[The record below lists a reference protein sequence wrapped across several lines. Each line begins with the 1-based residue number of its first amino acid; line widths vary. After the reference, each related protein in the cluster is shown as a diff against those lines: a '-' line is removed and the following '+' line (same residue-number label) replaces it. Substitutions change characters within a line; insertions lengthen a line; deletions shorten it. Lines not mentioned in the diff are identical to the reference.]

1 MRLSLD
7 ANALF
12 SAALSIGGVGQ
23 ALVALGRK
31 GACTL
36 VASPYAA
43 AEAERNVRT
52 KAPELLGRFAV
63 VMTNVARV
71 PEASVGLV
79 ADVGAELSAEGRP
92 ILAAA
97 IACGADLLVTGDR
110 RHFGTLFGA
119 AVGCAAI
126 ASPREALGVLL
137 ETIGS
142 WRRPPCGG

>member
-12 SAALSIGGVGQ
+12 SAALSPGGVGQ

-31 GACTL
+31 GACAL

-43 AEAERNVRT
+43 AEADRNVRA
-52 KAPELLGRFAV
+52 KAPDLLSRFAV

-79 ADVGAELSAEGRP
+79 ADVGAELRP
-92 ILAAA
+92 ILAVA
-97 IACGADLLVTGDR
+97 IACGADRLVTVDR
-110 RHFGTLFGA
+110 RHFGTRFGA
-119 AVGCAAI
+119 AVGCTAI
-126 ASPREALGVLL
+126 VSPREALGVLL

>member
-1 MRLSLD
+1 MRLSPD

-12 SAALSIGGVGQ
+12 SAALSPGGVGQ
-23 ALVALGRK
+23 AFVAFGRK
-31 GACTL
+31 GACAL

-43 AEAERNVRT
+43 AEADRNVRA
-52 KAPELLGRFAV
+52 KATELLSRFAV
-63 VMTNVARV
+63 VTTNVARV
-71 PEASVGLV
+71 PEASGGLV
-79 ADVGAELSAEGRP
+79 ADVGAELRP

-97 IACGADLLVTGDR
+97 IACGADRLVTGDR